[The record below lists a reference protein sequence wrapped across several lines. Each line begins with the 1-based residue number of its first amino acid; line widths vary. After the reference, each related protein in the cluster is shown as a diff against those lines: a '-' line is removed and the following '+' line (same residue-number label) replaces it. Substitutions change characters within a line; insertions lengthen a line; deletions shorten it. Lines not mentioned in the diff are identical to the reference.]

1 MHQWPVPQQFSR
13 YPIVL
18 PIQHTRPRSRGPA
31 GTGVGW
37 TRNLSEGGACVE
49 LAEHLRRQL
58 ILHLRIRTA
67 HGAIEADA
75 RVIWHQ
81 ELPEDGHLILH
92 GVVFTHLAPDQR
104 QALRELLLAQQQEH
118 RGGHRLPAALVVT
131 CRVTG
136 EYGPPFRGRT
146 GNLSRGGL
154 LLRLSQTLP
163 PGTGVELTLHAPRGS
178 ITAEGQVAWVDPEF
192 RQSFGDPIR
201 HGVHFT
207 SLGWAA
213 SLSLA
218 EFLAEG
224 A

>member
-18 PIQHTRPRSRGPA
+18 PIQHTMPRGRGPA
-31 GTGVGW
+31 DAGVGW

-49 LAEHLRRQL
+49 LAENLRRQL

-67 HGAIEADA
+67 HGAIEAEA

-81 ELPEDGHLILH
+81 ELPEAGHLILH

-104 QALRELLLAQQQEH
+104 QALRDLLLAQQQEH
-118 RGGHRLPAALVVT
+118 RSGLRLPAALVVS
-131 CRVTG
+131 CRVRG
-136 EYGPPFRGRT
+136 ESGPLLRGRT

-154 LLRLSQTLP
+154 LLQLSQALP
-163 PGTGVELTLHAPRGS
+163 PGTGLEITLHAPRGS
-178 ITAEGQVAWVDPEF
+178 ITAEGQVAWVDPGF

-207 SLGWAA
+207 SLGWAS

-218 EFLAEG
+218 RLLAEG